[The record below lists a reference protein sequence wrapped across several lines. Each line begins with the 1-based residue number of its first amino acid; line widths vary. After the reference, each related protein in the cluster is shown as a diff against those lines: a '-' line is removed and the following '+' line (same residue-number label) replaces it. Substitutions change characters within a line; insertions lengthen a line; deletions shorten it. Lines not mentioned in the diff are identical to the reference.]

1 MPHFHGS
8 TYDLTVY
15 KVDPADLSQTDSI
28 VPDYSAGIGGDDFCN
43 LIDWKVDQ
51 ATGVGYFLTELAYS
65 SVQNPPEILRLDL
78 STFAAGLS
86 STVVSDITSDGYGN
100 RLCLDSANG
109 RLFAYGFFY
118 DYGAGYDKVVV
129 SHFDT
134 SDMSL
139 VATCT
144 LDNAY
149 PGETQYWKADVCE
162 TDGTYLYISTNGYTA
177 AGWQIV
183 RIRISDMTEQGV
195 IGLATEGFKDTSSGY
210 ISPGYLY
217 CGARKTS
224 DNKPVVIKVDLS
236 TFTYSDYVYVTSL
249 ANEYAVGLCGDGT
262 DLYVSTSGAGGTAG
276 SLNKISLSGFTA
288 GSPVSLSAGNPL
300 GVYLSL
306 SQAGDLLGVTTSTDG
321 SKRVTKFR
329 FDKSDLSTLDSEMT
343 TYTHSFY
350 VSAPLID
357 YAGVVAAARRYAVQ
371 NAITR
376 RR

>member
-129 SHFDT
+129 TRFDT
-134 SDMSL
+134 TDMSNDG
-139 VATCT
+139 TCSLT
-144 LDNAY
+144 NAY

-177 AGWQIV
+177 AGWQLV
-183 RIRISDMTEQGV
+183 RIRVSDMTEQGV
-195 IGLATEGFKDTSSGY
+195 IVLDTPGFKDTSSGY
-210 ISPGYLY
+210 ISGGYLY
-217 CGARKTS
+217 CGARKMS
-224 DNKPVVIKVDLS
+224 DNKPVVLKIDLS

-262 DLYVSTSGAGGTAG
+262 DLYVSTSGFGGTAG

-288 GSPVSLSAGNPL
+288 GSPVSLSAGYPL

-306 SQAGDLLGVTTSTDG
+306 SQAGDLLGVTTSTDT